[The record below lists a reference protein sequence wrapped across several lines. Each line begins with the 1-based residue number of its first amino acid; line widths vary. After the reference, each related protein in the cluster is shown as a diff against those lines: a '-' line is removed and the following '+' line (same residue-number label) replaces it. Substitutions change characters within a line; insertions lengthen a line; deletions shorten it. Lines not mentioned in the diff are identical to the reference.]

1 VEVGTNTVAQP
12 ETASAHHLN
21 NGATIKHN
29 GDRLRRRH
37 RERFGVLL
45 GEGYFAGDAIMLT
58 LTMDEKTAASPDLA
72 AIWNSV
78 TTAAGARLRRAGVTG
93 RVTASERG
101 KHTDRPHRHIVADVG
116 IDALWRYALG
126 HWRGFRKFARGWRP
140 DDDGAMKAMEL
151 QNRWERGQWRGER
164 RPKYARTYQE
174 LVLSRYLGQG
184 SIGWVD
190 VLGMPGAAAVSY
202 ALKYTSKGGGRSSY
216 SRAASAGWAHGA
228 KPLLYIYKGEA
239 MRYPPRNPAWVKKE
253 VGRLDRRDARRLHD
267 VLSLRASALPSM
279 LSAMARREEYLAMTT
294 ASMLHF
300 RASKVHSMSAAAIR
314 YRLEEIENPDMER
327 EAITGEDEAGL

>member
-1 VEVGTNTVAQP
+1 MVWD
-12 ETASAHHLN
+12 
-21 NGATIKHN
+21 I
-29 GDRLRRRH
+29 
-37 RERFGVLL
+37 
-45 GEGYFAGDAIMLT
+45 
-58 LTMDEKTAASPDLA
+58 
-72 AIWNSV
+72 
-78 TTAAGARLRRAGVTG
+78 
-93 RVTASERG
+93 
-101 KHTDRPHRHIVADVG
+101 G
-116 IDALWRYALG
+116 INALWQYALV
-126 HWRGFRKFARGWRP
+126 HFRGFRTFARNFEP
-140 DDDGAMKAMEL
+140 DDGAMKALEL
-151 QNRWERGQWRGER
+151 QHRWETGHWRGKR
-164 RPKYARTYQE
+164 RPKEARTYQE

-300 RASKVHSMSAAAIR
+300 RASKIHSMSAAAIR